1 MAVNVTADLRDPAG
15 DIRRLA
21 LGTAQGSS
29 DLLRAT
35 VPQGRWE
42 IEALELDESTG
53 LEITNGHQNGEN
65 PAPATQFTAS
75 VSLGPLLPR
84 WPGGRLGRPLP
95 LRTWVGVGAAS
106 VAGPPPGGGL
116 QVRFAASGLPGVVRP
131 RQPSDTGPV
140 PVLADGQTAAAA
152 GAGGKLEMSI
162 DGQPVQARIVGVLR
176 RFPTVSGT
184 SNFVIADEAVL
195 ASALDAQLPGQ
206 GRPDEL
212 WISTSRTGPLR
223 AALASPPLA
232 GLQATYRAD
241 VERRLREAPTVRAIS
256 GTLLAAA
263 AVSGALALIGLL
275 LVVYGP
281 LRDRRLAEDLAAQG
295 LGPAALRSELLTRL
309 TLAGALGIVPGVGL
323 ALLLDRL
330 AVAAV
335 GSVAGQRPV
344 PPLVTVVPARALAIW
359 VAGAAALVVA
369 AAWLA
374 TRWLIRD
381 DTARRDEQARPRT
394 AGDDGLREEWA
405 R

>member
-1 MAVNVTADLRDPAG
+1 
-15 DIRRLA
+15 
-21 LGTAQGSS
+21 
-29 DLLRAT
+29 
-35 VPQGRWE
+35 
-42 IEALELDESTG
+42 
-53 LEITNGHQNGEN
+53 
-65 PAPATQFTAS
+65 
-75 VSLGPLLPR
+75 
-84 WPGGRLGRPLP
+84 
-95 LRTWVGVGAAS
+95 
-106 VAGPPPGGGL
+106 
-116 QVRFAASGLPGVVRP
+116 
-131 RQPSDTGPV
+131 
-140 PVLADGQTAAAA
+140 VLADRQTAAAA
-152 GAGGKLEMSI
+152 GADGRLEMTI

-176 RFPTVSGT
+176 RFPTLSGNP
-184 SNFVIADEAVL
+184 NFVVANEAVL

-212 WISTSRTGPLR
+212 WISTSRPGQLR
-223 AALASPPLA
+223 SALAGPALA
-232 GLQATYRAD
+232 GLQGSYRAD
-241 VERRLREAPTVRAIS
+241 VEHSLREAPAARAIS

-275 LVVYGP
+275 LVVHGP

-335 GSVAGQRPV
+335 RSAGGQHPV
-344 PPLVTVVPARALAIW
+344 PPLVTVVPVEALAIW
-359 VAGAAALVVA
+359 VVGAAALVLA

-374 TRWLIRD
+374 ARWLIRD
-381 DTARRDEQARPRT
+381 GVARRDEPARSRT